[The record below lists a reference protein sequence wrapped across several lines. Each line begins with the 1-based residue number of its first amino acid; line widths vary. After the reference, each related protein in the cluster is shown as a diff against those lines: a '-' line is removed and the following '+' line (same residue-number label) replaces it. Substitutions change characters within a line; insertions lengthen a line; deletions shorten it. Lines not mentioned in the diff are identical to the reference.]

1 MTVSLSASVLRLL
14 GPGVDR
20 RELLAIDR
28 AQKIATKKAKQAAA
42 VRQLVATQLQGLP
55 ECVTEVKFHP
65 RRKWRLD
72 YAWPAQKVA
81 LEVHGG
87 IRSGGRHTRGDGFT
101 NDREKMNEAALL
113 GWLVIEATTEQIR
126 SGQARAWLERAL
138 DETRMEDLPHE

>member
-28 AQKIATKKAKQAAA
+28 AQKTAKKAKQAAA
-42 VRQLVATQLQGLP
+42 VCQLVATQLQGLP
-55 ECVTEVKFHP
+55 ECATEVQFHP

-72 YAWPAQKVA
+72 YAWPGQKVA

-138 DETRMEDLPHE
+138 NETQTEGLPHE